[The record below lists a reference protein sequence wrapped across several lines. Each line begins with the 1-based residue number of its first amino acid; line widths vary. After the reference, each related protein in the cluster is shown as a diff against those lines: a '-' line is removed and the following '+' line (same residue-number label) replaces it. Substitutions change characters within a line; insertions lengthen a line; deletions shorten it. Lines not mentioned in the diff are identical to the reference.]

1 MSDIKLPSNLPPWVQ
16 GHMERY
22 VDSGGAEGHMWDSSV
37 VPGGL
42 GPIATLLL
50 MAVGRRSGT
59 ILPLPLL
66 YGKTGDDYV
75 IVASKGGRPKH
86 PAWYLNLLAANRRS
100 ISKWPR
106 IDFASAR
113 ARRTAPSV
121 KRCGHRWS
129 RSTHPS
135 SITKRR
141 PIVCSR
147 WSSSSAYSCPSK
159 GV

>member
-22 VDSGGAEGHMWDSSV
+22 VESGGADGHLWDSSV

-59 ILPLPLL
+59 MRPLPLL
-66 YGKTGDDYV
+66 YGKTGNDYV

-86 PAWYLNLLAANRRS
+86 PAWYLNLIAAQEVDIQVATDRFRVR
-100 ISKWPR
+100 PR
-106 IDFASAR
+106 TTDGAEREALWTQMVAIYPPFVDYQAKTDRMF
-113 ARRTAPSV
+113 PV
-121 KRCGHRWS
+121 VVLEH
-129 RSTHPS
+129 
-135 SITKRR
+135 I
-141 PIVCSR
+141 
-147 WSSSSAYSCPSK
+147 
-159 GV
+159 